1 MVEFRNVSKVYG
13 QGEGKRIV
21 LDNVTINV
29 QTGEYVW
36 ITGKSGSG
44 KSTLLNMISGIDKS
58 DSGYLYVNDL
68 NVNGLSEEEMC
79 SWRGA
84 NVGIVF
90 QFFQLLPTLTVL
102 ENVLLPMNIAKV
114 IPRKERAARAKEL
127 LKMVGLEGHENK
139 YPAMLS
145 GGEQQRVA
153 IARALA
159 NDADLIIADEPT
171 GNLDSRSSEDILKIF
186 QELNQR
192 GKTILMVTHEREI
205 HEGVTRNIVIQD
217 GRIIADKLIVR
228 CV

>member
-192 GKTILMVTHEREI
+192 GK
-205 HEGVTRNIVIQD
+205 QFSW
-217 GRIIADKLIVR
+217 
-228 CV
+228 